1 MVGPFGL
8 LAAIPGL
15 WSPRKLVAV
24 LGLLLNALLT
34 ILLVAWWRV
43 GTE

>member
-1 MVGPFGL
+1 MVGPVGL

-15 WSPRKLVAV
+15 WSKRKVVAL

-34 ILLVAWWRV
+34 ILLVAWWRA

>member
-1 MVGPFGL
+1 MAGPFGL

-15 WSPRKLVAV
+15 WAPRKIVAA

-34 ILLVAWWRV
+34 ILLVAWWR
-43 GTE
+43 G